1 MAIPISYNLRN
12 LVERKT
18 TTLMTAFGI
27 ALTVAVLLSVAAL
40 AEGLRTSLES
50 TGHPLHVLV
59 QRKGSTAELNSVI
72 SRTQYQDLKL
82 KPGIARDAS
91 GEPMASL
98 ELVTVIV
105 IESPEAPG
113 GININLRGLT
123 PIGFAMRENVRLMS
137 GRMFQPGRREVVV
150 GKSLAARYPAAR
162 LGGALEFGRG
172 AWTVV
177 GVMDGGRSAAN
188 SEVFADLNQ
197 LAADQNRETAL
208 SSVLLRTTGAAAM
221 QALINDLASDPRLNV
236 DAVAEKAYYA
246 QQTSS
251 ALPIQAL
258 GYFVAIIMAVGSSFA
273 AMNTMYAAVARRAPE
288 IGTLRV
294 LGFSRIAILKS
305 FFIESLLLSL
315 AGGLMGC
322 LLVLPLNGLTT
333 AVGSFVTFSEISF
346 DFIVSP
352 RIMAIGVGFGLVL
365 GALGGLLPAASAAR
379 KEILNALRSA

>member
-1 MAIPISYNLRN
+1 
-12 LVERKT
+12 
-18 TTLMTAFGI
+18 
-27 ALTVAVLLSVAAL
+27 VLLSVAAL
-40 AEGLRTSLES
+40 VEGLRTSLES
-50 TGHPLHVLV
+50 TGHPLHLLV
-59 QRKGSTAELNSVI
+59 QRKGSTAELNSVV
-72 SRTQYQDLKL
+72 SRTQFQDLKL
-82 KPGIARDAS
+82 KQGIARDAS

-105 IESPEAPG
+105 IESPDAPG

-123 PIGFAMRENVRLMS
+123 PMGFTMRENVRLMS

-150 GKSLAARYPAAR
+150 GKSLASRYPAAR
-162 LGGALEFGRG
+162 LGAALEFGRG

-177 GVMDGGRSAAN
+177 GIMDGGRSAAN

-197 LAADQNRETAL
+197 LASDQNRDTVL
-208 SSVLLRTTGAAAM
+208 SSVLIRATDTAAM
-221 QALINDLASDPRLNV
+221 QALTNDLSSDRRLNL
-236 DAVAEKAYYA
+236 DAVSEKAYYA
-246 QQTSS
+246 QQTAA

-258 GYFVAIIMAVGSSFA
+258 GYFVAAIMAIGSSFA

-294 LGFSRIAILKS
+294 LGFSRVAILAS
-305 FFIESLLLSL
+305 FLIESLMLSL

-352 RIMAIGVGFGLVL
+352 QIMAIGVTFGLLL
-365 GALGGLLPAASAAR
+365 GGLGGLLPAVSAAR
-379 KEILNALRSA
+379 KQILNALRSA

>member
-1 MAIPISYNLRN
+1 MALPLAYNLRN
-12 LVERKT
+12 LVQRKT
-18 TTLMTAFGI
+18 TTLMTVLGI

-40 AEGLRTSLES
+40 VEGLRTSLES
-50 TGHPLHVLV
+50 TGHPLHLLV
-59 QRKGSTAELNSVI
+59 QRKGSTAELNSVV
-72 SRTQYQDLKL
+72 SRTQFQDLKL
-82 KPGIARDAS
+82 KQGIARDAS

-105 IESPEAPG
+105 IESPDAPG

-123 PIGFAMRENVRLMS
+123 PMGFTMRENVRLMS

-150 GKSLAARYPAAR
+150 GKSLASRYPAAR
-162 LGGALEFGRG
+162 LGAALEFGRG

-177 GVMDGGRSAAN
+177 GIMDGGRSAAN

-197 LAADQNRETAL
+197 LASDQNRDTVL
-208 SSVLLRTTGAAAM
+208 SSVLIRATDTAAM
-221 QALINDLASDPRLNV
+221 QALTNDLSSDRRLNL
-236 DAVAEKAYYA
+236 DAVSEKAYYA
-246 QQTSS
+246 QQTAA

-258 GYFVAIIMAVGSSFA
+258 GYFVAAIMAIGSSFA

-294 LGFSRIAILKS
+294 LGFSRVAILAS
-305 FFIESLLLSL
+305 FLIESLMLSL

-352 RIMAIGVGFGLVL
+352 QIMAIGVTFGLLL
-365 GALGGLLPAASAAR
+365 GGLGGLLPAVSAAR
-379 KEILNALRSA
+379 KQILNALRSA